1 MLQTIGKLTILLLLL
16 SHNIGHADLTST
28 VERTIVSELDL
39 IILTVR
45 ATNED
50 FAAEIDF
57 SPLKKDFEIIN
68 QSSRENR
75 SISIVNGQTTNVSY
89 KDHILTLRPRA
100 VGEIIVPS
108 LRGAD
113 KATRPIRIK
122 VEKNTNSQIQRMRE
136 LVFFETSVNKNSVF
150 VQEQILY
157 SVRLFYSE
165 SIRGDF
171 PQPPLLEN
179 TVVENVE
186 EEKRYESIINGKRY
200 YVLEKKYALFPQ
212 SSGAL
217 LIPKESFVG
226 TYGLGGVFS
235 GRKRISASSEQHEI
249 SVRQIPSSFSG
260 KHWIPAEELKIE
272 DFWEEEEKELIEG
285 EPINRKIEM
294 SVKGI
299 DEAMLPDIN
308 QGRVDGF
315 KVYADPPINNRI
327 VDSKGLS
334 VVSTNIIAMIPTRS
348 GSITIPKIEIPW
360 WNVLTNKQEISF
372 IPEKVFQVSP
382 KESVPTKNIPEE
394 IAGSPSPL
402 ELKETS
408 EDGISS
414 YWYWVTLTLF
424 GAWVLTFLK
433 LLASN
438 KRLTLEREKN
448 ESRNR
453 SKKELELNSESIFSM
468 LQTACAENNAEEAS
482 KHLFE
487 WREKNFPSSKT
498 MEQISSEFPL
508 LGTELRK
515 LDSFLYS
522 RDKEEAWDGSKLL
535 IEIAMVNKKRIN
547 PRLPASG
554 ALENALNPT

>member
-1 MLQTIGKLTILLLLL
+1 MSQTIGKFATLLLLL
-16 SHNIGHADLTST
+16 SFNISHAELTST

-39 IILTVR
+39 ITLTVR
-45 ATNED
+45 ATDED
-50 FAAEIDF
+50 FATEIDF

-89 KDHILTLRPRA
+89 KDHVFTLRPLT
-100 VGEIIVPS
+100 VGEIIIPA
-108 LRGAD
+108 LKGEN
-113 KATRPIRIK
+113 KTTGPIRIRVTK
-122 VEKNTNSQIQRMRE
+122 QTNSQIQRMRE

-157 SVRLFYSE
+157 SVKLFYSE

-179 TVVENVE
+179 TVVENIE

-212 SSGAL
+212 SSGIL
-217 LIPKESFVG
+217 LIPKESFIG

-235 GRKRISASSEQHEI
+235 GRKRISANSEQHEI

-272 DFWEEEEKELIEG
+272 DFWDKEGKELIEG
-285 EPINRKIEM
+285 EPINRKIEI

-308 QGRVDGF
+308 QEGVDGF
-315 KVYADPPINNRI
+315 KVYADPPINNRM

-334 VVSTNIIAMIPTRS
+334 IFSTNIIAMIPTRS
-348 GSITIPKIEIPW
+348 GSITIPRIEIPW
-360 WNVLTNKQEISF
+360 WNVLTNKQEIAFVPQKVFKVNASEPVGKPN
-372 IPEKVFQVSP
+372 IPEKVTSATSLLEFQ
-382 KESVPTKNIPEE
+382 
-394 IAGSPSPL
+394 
-402 ELKETS
+402 ETNK
-408 EDGISS
+408 DGISP

-438 KRLTLEREKN
+438 KRLMLEREKN
-448 ESRNR
+448 EERNR
-453 SKKELELNSESIFSM
+453 SKKDLELNSESILSM
-468 LQTACAENNAEEAS
+468 LQTACTENNAEEAS
-482 KHLFE
+482 KHLIE
-487 WREKNFPSSKT
+487 WREKNFPGSRS
-498 MEQISSEFPL
+498 MSQISNEFPL
-508 LGTELRK
+508 LGTEIRK

-522 RDKEEAWDGSKLL
+522 RDKGGVWNGSKLL
-535 IEIAMVNKKRIN
+535 IEVAMVNKKIVNTRSL
-547 PRLPASG
+547 RSG
-554 ALENALNPT
+554 ALEKALNPT

>member
-16 SHNIGHADLTST
+16 SHNISHAGLTST

-39 IILTVR
+39 ITLTVR
-45 ATNED
+45 ATDED

-57 SPLKKDFEIIN
+57 SPLKKDFEIMN

-89 KDHILTLRPRA
+89 KDHVFTLRPRT

-108 LRGAD
+108 LKGAD
-113 KATRPIRIK
+113 TTTRPIRIRVAK
-122 VEKNTNSQIQRMRE
+122 QTNSQIQRMRE
-136 LVFFETSVNKNSVF
+136 LVFFETSVNKDSVF

-157 SVRLFYSE
+157 SVKLFYSE

-212 SSGAL
+212 SSGVL
-217 LIPKESFVG
+217 LIPKESFIG

-235 GRKRISASSEQHEI
+235 ERKRISASSEQHEI

-260 KHWIPAEELKIE
+260 KHWMPVEELKIE
-272 DFWEEEEKELIEG
+272 DFWDKEGKELLEG
-285 EPINRKIEM
+285 EPINRKIEI

-308 QGRVDGF
+308 QGEVDGF
-315 KVYADPPINNRI
+315 KVYADPPINNRM

-334 VVSTNIIAMIPTRS
+334 VVSTNIIAIIPTRS

-360 WNVLTNKQEISF
+360 WNVQTNKQEIAF
-372 IPEKVFQVSP
+372 LPQKVFQVSP
-382 KESVPTKNIPEE
+382 IESVGAKNIPQN
-394 IAGSPSPL
+394 ITDLHSPL
-402 ELKETS
+402 ELPETNK
-408 EDGISS
+408 DGLSS
-414 YWYWVTLTLF
+414 YWHWITLTLI
-424 GAWVLTFLK
+424 GAWILTFLK
-433 LLASN
+433 LLSSN
-438 KRLTLEREKN
+438 KRLMLEREKN
-448 ESRNR
+448 ESRTGP
-453 SKKELELNSESIFSM
+453 KKELELNSESTFLM
-468 LQTACAENNAEEAS
+468 LQSACTENNAEEAS
-482 KHLFE
+482 KHLIE
-487 WREKNFPSSKT
+487 WREKNFPSTRSI
-498 MEQISSEFPL
+498 EQISNEFPL

-522 RDKEEAWDGSKLL
+522 RDKGEAWDGSKLL
-535 IEIAMVNKKRIN
+535 IEVVMVNKKRVN
-547 PRLPASG
+547 TRPPTGG

>member
-157 SVRLFYSE
+157 SVKLFYSE

-200 YVLEKKYALFPQ
+200 YVLEKNMRCFPKAVAH
-212 SSGAL
+212 S
-217 LIPKESFVG
+217 
-226 TYGLGGVFS
+226 
-235 GRKRISASSEQHEI
+235 
-249 SVRQIPSSFSG
+249 
-260 KHWIPAEELKIE
+260 
-272 DFWEEEEKELIEG
+272 
-285 EPINRKIEM
+285 
-294 SVKGI
+294 
-299 DEAMLPDIN
+299 
-308 QGRVDGF
+308 
-315 KVYADPPINNRI
+315 
-327 VDSKGLS
+327 
-334 VVSTNIIAMIPTRS
+334 
-348 GSITIPKIEIPW
+348 
-360 WNVLTNKQEISF
+360 
-372 IPEKVFQVSP
+372 
-382 KESVPTKNIPEE
+382 
-394 IAGSPSPL
+394 
-402 ELKETS
+402 
-408 EDGISS
+408 
-414 YWYWVTLTLF
+414 
-424 GAWVLTFLK
+424 
-433 LLASN
+433 
-438 KRLTLEREKN
+438 
-448 ESRNR
+448 
-453 SKKELELNSESIFSM
+453 
-468 LQTACAENNAEEAS
+468 
-482 KHLFE
+482 
-487 WREKNFPSSKT
+487 
-498 MEQISSEFPL
+498 
-508 LGTELRK
+508 
-515 LDSFLYS
+515 
-522 RDKEEAWDGSKLL
+522 
-535 IEIAMVNKKRIN
+535 
-547 PRLPASG
+547 
-554 ALENALNPT
+554 